1 MSALI
6 YCPFPDR
13 ESARSAAN
21 ILLGERLV
29 ACANILG
36 EVESIFEWNGERG
49 SATEIGVL
57 FKTHAEVLDKA
68 SARLGE
74 LHPYDTPAVMG
85 WCCDAAPQA
94 TREWLGGLGSEK

>member
-13 ESARSAAN
+13 KSARTVTEA
-21 ILLGERLV
+21 LLDEQLI

-36 EVESIFEWNGERG
+36 EVEAIFVWQGQRG
-49 SATEIGVL
+49 RAEEVGVL
-57 FKTHAEVLDKA
+57 FKTDSGVVERAVT
-68 SARLGE
+68 RLVD

-85 WCCDAAPQA
+85 WRCDAVPQS
-94 TREWLGGLGSEK
+94 TQDWLKGSGSEG